1 MNVAFPSG
9 VALSSGSIA
18 IPTNRPVC
26 AYYSSK
32 TNSGKLVVL
41 GSSRMFTDTYLE
53 KENND
58 ALREMIFQFFT
69 CEDILTNK
77 PLQEDIDVR

>member
-1 MNVAFPSG
+1 MNVASPSG

-53 KENND
+53 KEKND
-58 ALREMIFQFFT
+58 SLREMIFEFFDSAGVSMNEIHH
-69 CEDILTNK
+69 EDV
-77 PLQEDIDVR
+77 DVS